1 MVKGLKQTKVK
12 SIEQNQL
19 ILDTLP
25 DITNRPAEI
34 LTYDNYKQL
43 CWIRDSTAEYKP
55 RDLVREPSPWPA
67 RVGLTL
73 SSRALK
79 TCLSLVP

>member
-43 CWIRDSTAEYKP
+43 C
-55 RDLVREPSPWPA
+55 
-67 RVGLTL
+67 
-73 SSRALK
+73 
-79 TCLSLVP
+79 